1 MFKLKKMKKLQL
13 LITAV
18 LVGMTMLACSE
29 DNNNNNDSDLTCED
43 ATAQTAVAADAYA
56 DATPANYN
64 EKCVAYKAA
73 LEAQI
78 VACGDASG
86 ALQLM
91 IDGLGDCSVASL
103 TGSITVTAGSSPRNF
118 NSNITI
124 TTVGATR
131 HIYAEEATT
140 GYYIE
145 FDLAPGVTG
154 ADVLMNFN
162 IHLISSDYN
171 PLPDDEGGNWTSNI
185 TVNTATEINGT
196 FYGYVT
202 SPTTGADLD
211 LTSGVINIDL

>member
-1 MFKLKKMKKLQL
+1 MKKLQL
-13 LITAV
+13 IIAAV
-18 LVGMTMLACSE
+18 FFGMTMFSCSD
-29 DNNNNNDSDLTCED
+29 DNNNNDTELTCEE
-43 ATAQTAVAADAYA
+43 ATAQTAVAANAYA
-56 DATPANYN
+56 DATPANHN
-64 EKCVAYKAA
+64 EKCVDYKTA

-78 VACGDASG
+78 DACGDSSG

-91 IDGLGDCSVASL
+91 IDGLGDCTVASL

-118 NSNITI
+118 NSNITVS
-124 TTVGATR
+124 TVGNTR
-131 HIYAEEATT
+131 HIYAEEASS

-154 ADVLMNFN
+154 ADVIMNFN

-185 TVNTATEINGT
+185 SVNSATEINGT

-202 SPTTGADLD
+202 SPTTGADID